1 MTRQIG
7 KFLQMKSRSLATVGI
22 ILVLGTVTRAQD
34 EAILPQGVRAV
45 WDLSKAYRE
54 TTPTRERICINGLW
68 KWQPADSNDVQVP
81 GGNWGYFKVP
91 GCWPGITDYMQKDC
105 QTVYAHPSW
114 KGRRMGSLSA
124 AWYQREI
131 AIPDSWAGRR
141 IALSAECLNSLATV
155 FVDGKAAG
163 EIRFPGGELDL
174 DYGLPARAAS
184 TCSACWSWPRRS
196 RRSCCPISIRPR
208 PGRSRARCRAAVC
221 AATFF

>member
-54 TTPTRERICINGLW
+54 TTPTRKRISINGLW

-114 KGRRMGSLSA
+114 RGRRMGSLSA

-131 AIPDSWAGRR
+131 AIPDSWTGRR
-141 IALSAECLNSLATV
+141 IALRAECLNSLATV
-155 FVDGKAAG
+155 FIDGKAAG

-174 DYGLPARAAS
+174 DRVCQPGGKHVLSMLVVAAPLKAVMMSYIDSASARQVKGS
-184 TCSACWSWPRRS
+184 VP
-196 RRSCCPISIRPR
+196 
-208 PGRSRARCRAAVC
+208 AAVF